1 MRAAHC
7 KNDNNGNKQGSVMD
21 DKYQGFQEDVKE
33 LHSMGYAQELS
44 RRMGA
49 FQNFAI
55 SFSIICILAGGIT
68 AFPVAFSAAGGA
80 SIGYGWPL
88 ACLFALVVA
97 ASLGQVASAYPTAGG
112 IYHWA
117 SMLGGKGY
125 GWSAAWFN
133 LAGLLFV
140 VSSVNFGVF
149 LLFRDL
155 FLAGVLGM
163 DVTSWT
169 SAGMFDTGWWIQTI
183 FITVITVLQG
193 LFNHYGIKLTT
204 IVTDLNGYII
214 FAGSIVLTAALIFY
228 APSIDLG
235 RLFTFTNFTGDA
247 GGAVWPTAM
256 QAVFFAFMLGLLQG
270 VYTIT
275 GFDASG
281 HTSEETRNAAR
292 EVPKGMVRSVW
303 WSFLFGYVM
312 VCAFVLAMPSVEEGA
327 KQGWNAFPWMMSQ
340 SPMPQVLKDILVIVI
355 VISNF
360 LCALSGLTSCSRMM
374 FAFARDGGLPGS
386 KTLRH
391 VNPKYRTPTH
401 AIWWGAI
408 LSIIATL
415 YGGAFVVLS
424 TGCAVF
430 LYLSYVMVCG
440 MGLKAEMAGTWTKKG
455 PFDLGGW
462 SKLIAVAAVIG
473 CIVLILVGVQPP
485 NEKVGYLIV
494 MMIVAMVIIWFAF
507 ERSRFQGPPMTEE
520 AVKRRQAEIAAE
532 ERAVGQAAV

>member
-1 MRAAHC
+1 MMA
-7 KNDNNGNKQGSVMD
+7 NGPKGQSVTKD
-21 DKYQGFQEDVKE
+21 HGVDITEDVKI

-68 AFPVAFSAAGGA
+68 AFPLSLSAAGGA
-80 SIGYGWPL
+80 SLGFGWPL
-88 ACLFALVVA
+88 ACLFALIVA

-117 SMLGGKGY
+117 SMLGGKGW
-125 GWSAAWFN
+125 GWAAAWFN

-163 DVTSWT
+163 DVSSWV
-169 SAGMFDTGWWIQTI
+169 SGAMFDSGWWIQTI
-183 FITVITVLQG
+183 FITAITVLQAII
-193 LFNHYGIKLTT
+193 NHYGIKATT
-204 IVTDLNGYII
+204 IVTDFNGYII
-214 FAGSIVLTAALIFY
+214 FVVSIVLTVALLAY
-228 APSIDLG
+228 APSIDLS
-235 RLFTFTNFTGDA
+235 RLFTFSDFTGEP
-247 GGAVWPTAM
+247 GGSVWPTA
-256 QAVFFAFMLGLLQG
+256 QASIFLAFMLGLLQG

-292 EVPKGMVRSVW
+292 EVPKGMIRSVW

-312 VCAFVLAMPSVEEGA
+312 VCAFVLALPSVEEGA
-327 KQGWNAFPWMMSQ
+327 AQGWNAFPWLMQQ
-340 SPMPQVLKDILVIVI
+340 SPMPEFLKDLLIIFI

-374 FAFARDGGLPGS
+374 YAFARDNGLPGS
-386 KTLRH
+386 GYLKH
-391 VNPKYRTPTH
+391 VSATHRTPTH

-415 YGGAFVVLS
+415 YGDAFYVLA

-430 LYLSYVMVCG
+430 LYLSYVMACAA
-440 MGLKAEMAGTWTKKG
+440 GLRSELKGTWTQKG
-455 PFDLGGW
+455 PFNLGGA
-462 SKLIAVAAVIG
+462 SVLVAVLAVIG
-473 CIVLILVGVQPP
+473 CIILILVGVQPP
-485 NEKVGYLIV
+485 NEKVGYLILG
-494 MMIVAMVIIWFAF
+494 MIVVMAIIWYAF
-507 ERSRFQGPPMTEE
+507 ERSRFEGPPIGERI
-520 AVKRRQAEIAAE
+520 AKRQAEIAAE
-532 ERAVGQAAV
+532 EKAVGEAAQ